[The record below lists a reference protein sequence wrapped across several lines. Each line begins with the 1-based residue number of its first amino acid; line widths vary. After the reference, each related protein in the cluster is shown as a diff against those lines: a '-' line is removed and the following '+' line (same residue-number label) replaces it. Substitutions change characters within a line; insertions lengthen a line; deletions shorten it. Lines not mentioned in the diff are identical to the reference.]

1 MPANTTNYGFKKPYY
16 TDNADIGVL
25 NENFELLDIEL
36 APTVSQ
42 SNAPPTTNQKGKISA
57 ILGWLANRIKTIT
70 GKSSWWDSPAVTLE
84 DCAGHIQNGTHADA
98 TGSAAGFMSALDKQK
113 LDNAV
118 SAYTANRLILRDS
131 YGRAQVQSPASSFDI
146 ANKSYVDDNFVA
158 KNTATTMS
166 AMLTAQSN
174 ISYTTK
180 QVRNIVIWT
189 SGDTPP
195 ASGYGDILVKIF

>member
-25 NENFELLDIEL
+25 NENFELLDAEL
-36 APTVSQ
+36 TPTVGQ
-42 SNAPPTTNQKGKISA
+42 SAAPPQTNQKGKISV
-57 ILGWLANRIKTIT
+57 ILGWLANRIKAIT
-70 GKSSWWDSPAVTLE
+70 GKSSWWDTPAVTLE
-84 DCAGHIQNGTHADA
+84 DCASHIQNGTHTDT
-98 TGSAAGFMSALDKQK
+98 TGSTSGFMPALDKQK
-113 LDNAV
+113 LDNATA
-118 SAYTANRLILRDS
+118 SYTANRLMLRDS
-131 YGRAQVQSPASSFDI
+131 YGRAQVQAPASSFDI
-146 ANKSYVDDNFVA
+146 ANKSYVDDNFVL
-158 KNTATTMS
+158 KNTASTMS

-174 ISYTTK
+174 TSYTTK

>member
-16 TDNADIGVL
+16 TDNADIGVI
-25 NENFELLDIEL
+25 NENFETLDTEL
-36 APTVSQ
+36 TPVVSQ
-42 SNAPPTTNQKGKISA
+42 ATAPPQTNQKGKIS
-57 ILGWLANRIKTIT
+57 IIFGWIANRIKAIT
-70 GKSSWWDSPAVTLE
+70 GKISWWDTPSVTLE
-84 DCAGHIQNGTHADA
+84 DCSAHITSGSHAAA
-98 TGSAAGFMSALDKQK
+98 TISQDGFMSSLDKQK

-118 SAYTANRLILRDS
+118 SAYTANRLMLRDS
-131 YGRAQVQSPASSFDI
+131 YGRAQVQAPAVSFDV

-158 KNTATTMS
+158 KNSAATMS

-174 ISYTTK
+174 TSYTTK

-195 ASGYGDILVKIF
+195 STSNGDILLKIF